1 MSYHSRQPS
10 VASSLLS
17 SSTFNTSQINKIGP
31 WKLGKTLGR
40 GSTGRVLLAENLN
53 TQQKAAVKVV
63 SKSVLNTLET
73 GNNNNGDEKGRDAAG
88 LAYGIEREI
97 IIMKL
102 LNHPNVLRLYDVW
115 ETSKSL
121 YLILEYVEGGELF
134 DLLVEKGPLSEF
146 EAIGYF
152 RQIILGA
159 SYCHAL
165 GICHRDLKPE
175 NLLLDHNLNI
185 KIADFGMAA
194 LENNDRL
201 LETSCGSP
209 HYAAPEIVSGKH
221 YHGFESDVWSCGV
234 ILFALLT
241 GRLPFDDE
249 NIRNLLLKVQ
259 NGSFEMPIEIS
270 IEAKDLIS
278 KMLTVEPNKR
288 IKTFEILNHPLL
300 TKYPLNNKDL
310 KTLNNLPLP
319 NTYLQKIKSIDEID
333 EQILNNLVI
342 LWHGRNKD
350 EIIKNLLKN
359 ESTTEKI
366 FYFLLLRYRHNQSNA
381 SASLVRSLSI
391 AKSVNHHGLNHQQ
404 TPSPYSSS
412 SGSSSSYHN
421 NINNINNRTPN
432 KKSNNRRSI
441 ISVSSSHRKS
451 VSFNTKSNNRR
462 SIKDLTDL
470 NQQQPPVPKNLID
483 EFQKSNPNPIS
494 IPIQSS
500 NGITKSTSKR
510 RSMRT
515 SILPSKRNS
524 VTSKLIAVYA
534 KLANDNDWEYI
545 DKEAKRTSS
554 NFATLCDEI
563 FDHEKYEKIR
573 QEKLK
578 AQERKRLI
586 EEKERLEREQA
597 ELAEQQRLEEEAE
610 AAAAA
615 AAAAAQ
621 REEEKQQDDSL
632 NDDSNNDE
640 EQPKLKNN
648 KLRSVS
654 GPNGRTSQLLDKDEI
669 SKIQQR
675 AISHPLESRPKSRL
689 DPGLN
694 FQQENWRTSK
704 FYYDENDS
712 IVQAIRRSKFLGSK
726 FELDL
731 KRQSTMKQQKQVS
744 KNFNDE
750 KITKKSIIKNED
762 DDDEKEED
770 DDHDQPIKRD
780 GNKKD
785 KLEKFDGPKTI
796 AEVKIPQVTRK
807 SRHFSNSN
815 KRLSVLSIYSTKN
828 SYTNL
833 ASKLKE
839 LDDEEAEKSN
849 KKTSQ
854 KILSSSPLIQQQ
866 ENSSKSYSKT
876 SGLRLSYAD
885 RLTALQES
893 QEETSNSTPKVQE
906 IDEDEIDKFNKNHHE
921 DSMYKGLNIPDLPD
935 HYEPIKNKFSSSA
948 RATTTTR
955 PKSKIQIHKD
965 DVEDDEEQEESKPL
979 PKPKRNAPTAPKVN
993 PSISTT
999 KVTKE
1004 PLNDVTNDV
1013 TNKRNTSGASGFF
1026 RKWSLGKKDVQE
1038 IDSNIQQQPQQQY
1051 QSFFSRFSSNSTP
1064 VQGKTLNTVYETN
1077 EMYQTLRRLLLGWND
1092 YGLKNI
1098 ETNDETLTISGEI
1111 SKNNIMRLNGTK
1123 FKLNVEKFGKKGS
1136 CIKFFKLKGSS
1147 KSFKT
1152 LINEIERILNREN
1165 VLAFSN

>member
-31 WKLGKTLGR
+31 WKLGKTLGK

-63 SKSVLNTLET
+63 SKSVLNYSE
-73 GNNNNGDEKGRDAAG
+73 NGDEKGRDAAG

-134 DLLVEKGPLSEF
+134 DLLVEKGPLSEQ
-146 EAIGYF
+146 EALGYF

-249 NIRNLLLKVQ
+249 NIRSLLLKVQ
-259 NGSFEMPIEIS
+259 NGVFEMPMDIS
-270 IEAKDLIS
+270 IEAQDLIS
-278 KMLTVEPNKR
+278 KMLTVEPNQR
-288 IKTFEILNHPLL
+288 IKTHEILSHPLL
-300 TKYPLNNKDL
+300 LKYPLSEMDS
-310 KTLNNLPLP
+310 KTLNELPSP
-319 NTYLQKIKSIDEID
+319 NTYLSSINSIEEID
-333 EQILNNLVI
+333 QQILENLII
-342 LWHGRNKD
+342 LWHGRSKQ
-350 EIIKNLLKN
+350 EIIKNLLKP

-366 FYFLLLRYRHNQSNA
+366 FYFLLLRYRHNQSNNQ
-381 SASLVRSLSI
+381 SSLARSLSI
-391 AKSVNHHGLNHQQ
+391 AKSVNGGGNNRM
-404 TPSPYSSS
+404 SGFYSSS
-412 SGSSSSYHN
+412 SSNKTPSPQN
-421 NINNINNRTPN
+421 NSNRTP
-432 KKSNNRRSI
+432 KKNRRSV

-451 VSFNTKSNNRR
+451 VSFNTKTNRR
-462 SIKDLTDL
+462 SLKDLNDL
-470 NQQQPPVPKNLID
+470 SNNNNNNQQQQSQQPPVPKNIMND
-483 EFQKSNPNPIS
+483 YTFSAPQQSVPIAS
-494 IPIQSS
+494 GLGLQS
-500 NGITKSTSKR
+500 NGSNIAPIAPIHSSGQGVMKKSQSKR

-515 SILPSKRNS
+515 SLLPSKRSS

-554 NFATLCDEI
+554 DFATLCDEI
-563 FDHEKYEKIR
+563 FEHEKHEKLR
-573 QEKLK
+573 QERLKIERAKQLELARIREEEEAKLK
-578 AQERKRLI
+578 A
-586 EEKERLEREQA
+586 
-597 ELAEQQRLEEEAE
+597 EEEAK
-610 AAAAA
+610 
-615 AAAAAQ
+615 
-621 REEEKQQDDSL
+621 RIEEEAKQRALAEAEL
-632 NDDSNNDE
+632 NSRGGVVMDE
-640 EQPKLKNN
+640 DEFGNVNGGSKIDNN

-654 GPNGRTSQLLDKDEI
+654 GPNERISQIIDKDEI

-675 AISHPLESRPKSRL
+675 AISHPLTARPKSRL

-694 FQQENWRTSK
+694 INEKNWRTSK

-712 IVQAIRRSKFLGSK
+712 VVQAIRRSKFLGSK
-726 FELDL
+726 FDLDL
-731 KRQSTMKQQKQVS
+731 KRNGTLNKQKQIP
-744 KNFNDE
+744 KQFNDE
-750 KITKKSIIKNED
+750 QIDNQVDNNKRLSKI
-762 DDDEKEED
+762 EKRESQVVD
-770 DDHDQPIKRD
+770 Y
-780 GNKKD
+780 N
-785 KLEKFDGPKTI
+785 GPRTI
-796 AEVKIPQVTRK
+796 ADVKIPQVTRK
-807 SRHFSNSN
+807 SRHFSASN
-815 KRLSVLSIYSTKN
+815 KRLSVLSMYSTKD

-833 ASKLKE
+833 AAKLKE
-839 LDDEEAEKSN
+839 LDEVPQTN
-849 KKTSQ
+849 NYQVKK
-854 KILSSSPLIQQQ
+854 SSPLIQQESPKKTAQ
-866 ENSSKSYSKT
+866 SHSKS

-893 QEETSNSTPKVQE
+893 TEESTPILTNDSNDDKLNEVD
-906 IDEDEIDKFNKNHHE
+906 DEEVTQHAD

-935 HYEPIKNKFSSSA
+935 ELDPISTAIKPKKNKIPIHQDFNNPQHQQNDKPYRRQS
-948 RATTTTR
+948 
-955 PKSKIQIHKD
+955 QI
-965 DVEDDEEQEESKPL
+965 ESKTL
-979 PKPKRNAPTAPKVN
+979 PKPKRNAPTVPAN
-993 PSISTT
+993 ASISTT
-999 KVTKE
+999 QIHKD
-1004 PLNDVTNDV
+1004 PLQDVTTSNNNNN
-1013 TNKRNTSGASGFF
+1013 NKRSGSGGFF
-1026 RKWSLGKKDVQE
+1026 RKWSLGKKDPIIIDGQE
-1038 IDSNIQQQPQQQY
+1038 QPIPQSTNFFKKFTSNP
-1051 QSFFSRFSSNSTP
+1051 TP
-1064 VQGKTLNTVYETN
+1064 IPGKTLNTVYEPM
-1077 EMYQTLRRLLLGWND
+1077 EMYQTLKRLLMGWND

-1098 ETNDETLTISGEI
+1098 NAKDDLLVLEGEI
-1111 SKNNIMRLNGTK
+1111 SKNNIMSMNSTK
-1123 FKLNVEKFGKKGS
+1123 FKLNVENYGKKGS
-1136 CIKFFKLKGSS
+1136 CIKFEKIKGST

-1152 LINEIERILNREN
+1152 LVNEIERILNREN